1 MNTRNADRQTG
12 REQAAD
18 ESAPAT
24 LALRLLSVVPFVL
37 LGALGVIATVSWF
50 AVLVLGVGLD
60 RGAVWSW
67 AEGRPFGDSAG
78 QVALLLLIGA
88 ACGAVVVVSIYATMR
103 GFGDRQ
109 PAWFWPLSEA
119 VCLLIGGTLLFAQA
133 RAPQTLSEL
142 GLTGLDWIFTLAVVT
157 YSAVVIH
164 LRWRHVR
171 RAALPSSRED
181 AHEK

>member
-1 MNTRNADRQTG
+1 MNTRDAGRQPG
-12 REQAAD
+12 SVQAGD
-18 ESAPAT
+18 ESSSSVT

-50 AVLVLGVGLD
+50 VVLVLGVGLD
-60 RGAVWSW
+60 RGPVWSW
-67 AEGRPFGDSAG
+67 AEGRPFFESAG
-78 QVALLLLIGA
+78 QVALLLLIGV
-88 ACGAVVVVSIYATMR
+88 ACGGVVVISIYATLR

-119 VCLLIGGTLLFAQA
+119 VCLLVGGGLLFAQA

-164 LRWRHVR
+164 LRWRQAR
-171 RAALPSSRED
+171 RTAKLMRGSP
-181 AHEK
+181 